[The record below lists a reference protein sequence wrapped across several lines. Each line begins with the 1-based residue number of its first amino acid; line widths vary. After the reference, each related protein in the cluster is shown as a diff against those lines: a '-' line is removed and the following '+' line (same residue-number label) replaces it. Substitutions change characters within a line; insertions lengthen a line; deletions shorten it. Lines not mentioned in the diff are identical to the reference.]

1 MAELNVAELVD
12 EILDDADC
20 VSAGALARDL
30 SETLGTTIRAAE
42 VAELADDLEVPRMR
56 GGAYVIDRD
65 AANEIVE
72 TLLDSEDSDSDSDS
86 DSDEDESDD
95 GEEDESEW
103 EDE

>member
-1 MAELNVAELVD
+1 MANLNVAELVD

-30 SETLGTTIRAAE
+30 SETLGTKIRADE

-65 AANEIVE
+65 AATEIVE
-72 TLLDSEDSDSDSDS
+72 TLLDSEDSEDSETESDD
-86 DSDEDESDD
+86 DSDE
-95 GEEDESEW
+95 GEEDEDEW
-103 EDE
+103 EDQ

>member
-30 SETLGTTIRAAE
+30 SETLGTKIRADE

-65 AANEIVE
+65 AATEIVE
-72 TLLDSEDSDSDSDS
+72 TLLDSDESETE
-86 DSDEDESDD
+86 SDEDESEEGD
-95 GEEDESEW
+95 EDEEEW
-103 EDE
+103 EDQ

>member
-1 MAELNVAELVD
+1 MAHLNAADLVD

-30 SETLGTTIRAAE
+30 TETLGTTIRAAE

-65 AANEIVE
+65 AATEIVE
-72 TLLDSEDSDSDSDS
+72 TLLDSDESETE
-86 DSDEDESDD
+86 SDEDESVEGNEDD
-95 GEEDESEW
+95 EEW

>member
-65 AANEIVE
+65 AATEIVE
-72 TLLDSEDSDSDSDS
+72 TLLDSDESETE
-86 DSDEDESDD
+86 SDEDESEEGD
-95 GEEDESEW
+95 EDEEEW
-103 EDE
+103 EDQ

>member
-30 SETLGTTIRAAE
+30 SETLGTKIRADE

-65 AANEIVE
+65 AATEIVE
-72 TLLDSEDSDSDSDS
+72 TLLDSEDSETE
-86 DSDEDESDD
+86 SDEDESDD
-95 GEEDESEW
+95 GEEDEEEW

>member
-65 AANEIVE
+65 AATEIVE
-72 TLLDSEDSDSDSDS
+72 TLLDGDESETE
-86 DSDEDESDD
+86 SDEDESVEGNEDD
-95 GEEDESEW
+95 EEW

>member
-1 MAELNVAELVD
+1 MADLNVAELVD

-30 SETLGTTIRAAE
+30 SETLGTKIRTDE

-65 AANEIVE
+65 AATEIVE
-72 TLLDSEDSDSDSDS
+72 TLLDSDESETE
-86 DSDEDESDD
+86 SDEDESEEGD
-95 GEEDESEW
+95 EDEEEW